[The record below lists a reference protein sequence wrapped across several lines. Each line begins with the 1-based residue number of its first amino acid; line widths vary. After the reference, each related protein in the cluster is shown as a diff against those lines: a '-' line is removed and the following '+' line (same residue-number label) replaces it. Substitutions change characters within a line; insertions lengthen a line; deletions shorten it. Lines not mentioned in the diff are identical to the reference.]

1 MSKYSME
8 FKLQVVQDYLRFGGQ
23 KRIARK
29 YQIAYSEVRSWTMAY
44 QAHGITSLQKRTYQL
59 YTPEFKLS
67 VLRYIKDQQV
77 FLRLASASTI
87 TVWRRLYNEG
97 GIDGAEGAPTLGG
110 NCESTGIEG

>member
-67 VLRYIKDQQV
+67 MLRYIKDQQV